1 MQPGQQIICTNAGNN
16 ETHFQCISQ
25 YPNTP
30 APCRG
35 QKPQCGQ
42 QLLHAFG
49 LHHVPRVPGCAWCR
63 AVVVTPACG
72 NTRGNC
78 TSAFYFI
85 PSSGSTASQ
94 QSPHCL
100 AAYRNGERC
109 DTSHHTHVAATPHY
123 SSSLQ
128 WLKCA
133 TVACPGAING
143 SLTPPHIL
151 STLFA

>member
-25 YPNTP
+25 HPNTP
-30 APCRG
+30 AQCRG
-35 QKPQCGQ
+35 HKPQCGQ
-42 QLLHAFG
+42 QLLHAFS
-49 LHHVPRVPGCAWCR
+49 LHHVPRVLGCTWCR
-63 AVVVTPACG
+63 PAVIKSAHG

-78 TSAFYFI
+78 TSAFHFI

-100 AAYRNGERC
+100 EAHRNEERC
-109 DTSHHTHVAATPHY
+109 DTSYHTHVTAPHY

>member
-1 MQPGQQIICTNAGNN
+1 MQLGQQIICTNVGNN

-25 YPNTP
+25 HPNTP

-42 QLLHAFG
+42 QLLHFFG
-49 LHHVPRVPGCAWCR
+49 FHHVPQVLGCAWCR
-63 AVVVTPACG
+63 VVVVILARG

-85 PSSGSTASQ
+85 PSSGSTASRQ
-94 QSPHCL
+94 YPHCL

-109 DTSHHTHVAATPHY
+109 DTSHHVHMTGPVY

-128 WLKCA
+128 WLKYS